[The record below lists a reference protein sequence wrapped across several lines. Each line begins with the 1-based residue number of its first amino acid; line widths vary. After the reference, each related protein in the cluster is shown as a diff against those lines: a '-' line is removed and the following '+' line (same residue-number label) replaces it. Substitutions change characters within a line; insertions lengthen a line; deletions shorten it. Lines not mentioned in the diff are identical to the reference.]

1 MHFLCIVVEFPFLNN
16 CGYYPCMESLNI
28 FIDQFDAFSY
38 MVLGVNTLLLI
49 FAPQIVNLLYHNHQS
64 SKNTSGIK
72 RKVMIFRALN
82 LLFIISYGY
91 YRFFQ
96 DKDSKSMILHVLAV
110 LAIIYFAYL
119 AMHLA
124 HLFLVRQ
131 YGKEREIKGKKR
143 YISSYQTRLLS
154 FFSSIFIGILA
165 LISIIRLLGFDSVLE
180 TGGVIG
186 LIGVFLALTSSI
198 WAPDIFH
205 GLIILNSDMLSEG
218 DVILFND
225 DEQIYG
231 LVYKTKI
238 FHTVVLNIVNNHR
251 IMIRNSKLRSFTV
264 HNLSKFASARGLR
277 ENLKFKIGYDVNTSQ
292 VKDLFETVYVLAKE
306 DSGIALED
314 QYDME
319 YGIINTGDHAVEW
332 QFYYYTKD
340 VEKLM
345 VTRQRLLKLM
355 LETAIKKGISLA
367 TPLTTTSKLETK
379 KGEINV

>member
-1 MHFLCIVVEFPFLNN
+1 MTTGII
-16 CGYYPCMESLNI
+16 PCMDNLKI
-28 FIDQFDAFSY
+28 FFEQIDAIAY
-38 MVLGVNTLLLI
+38 MVLGINILLLI
-49 FAPQIVNLLYHNHQS
+49 FAPQIVKLLYLNHQRAN
-64 SKNTSGIK
+64 NTSGVK

-82 LLFIISYGY
+82 LLFMISYGY

-96 DKDSKSMILHVLAV
+96 DKESKGLILHILAV

-154 FFSSIFIGILA
+154 FFSSISIGILA

-180 TGGVIG
+180 AGGVIG

-238 FHTVVLNIVNNHR
+238 FHTVILNIVNNHR
-251 IMIRNSKLRSFTV
+251 IMIRNSKLRGFTV

-277 ENLKFKIGYDVNTSQ
+277 ESLKFKIGYDVSTSQ
-292 VKDLFETVYVLAKE
+292 VKDLFEAVYMLAKKN
-306 DSGIALED
+306 SGIAIED
-314 QYDME
+314 QYDLE
-319 YGIINTGDHAVEW
+319 YGIVDTGDHAVEW

-345 VTRQRLLKLM
+345 VTRQHLLKLM
-355 LETAIKKGISLA
+355 LETAIEKNISLA
-367 TPLTTTSKLETK
+367 TPLTTSTEIISNLEIK
-379 KGEINV
+379 KGKKNV

>member
-1 MHFLCIVVEFPFLNN
+1 
-16 CGYYPCMESLNI
+16 MESLKI
-28 FIDQFDAFSY
+28 LIHQFDTFSY
-38 MVLGVNTLLLI
+38 VVFGINALLLV
-49 FAPQIVNLLYHNHQS
+49 FAPQIVNLLYDNHQEPKKS
-64 SKNTSGIK
+64 SGVN

-82 LLFIISYGY
+82 LLFVISFGY

-96 DKDSKSMILHVLAV
+96 DKDNKGLILHILAV

-180 TGGVIG
+180 AGGVIG

-218 DVILFND
+218 DVIQFTD
-225 DEQIYG
+225 GGEQIYG

-238 FHTVVLNIVNNHR
+238 FHTVILNIVNNHR
-251 IMIRNSKLRSFTV
+251 IMIRNSKLRGFTV

-277 ENLKFKIGYDVNTSQ
+277 ESLKFKIGYDVSASQ
-292 VKDLFETVYVLAKE
+292 VKDLFETVYELAK
-306 DSGIALED
+306 DDKGITLED
-314 QYDME
+314 QYDLE
-319 YGIINTGDHAVEW
+319 FGVRDTGDYAVEW

-345 VTRQRLLKLM
+345 VTRQRLLQIM
-355 LETAIKKGISLA
+355 LETAIEKGISLA
-367 TPLTTTSKLETK
+367 TPLMTTSENIIIE
-379 KGEINV
+379 KGEKNV

>member
-1 MHFLCIVVEFPFLNN
+1 
-16 CGYYPCMESLNI
+16 
-28 FIDQFDAFSY
+28 
-38 MVLGVNTLLLI
+38 
-49 FAPQIVNLLYHNHQS
+49 
-64 SKNTSGIK
+64 
-72 RKVMIFRALN
+72 MIFRALN
-82 LLFIISYGY
+82 LLFVISYGY

-96 DKDSKSMILHVLAV
+96 DKESKSLILHILAV

-143 YISSYQTRLLS
+143 YVSSYQTRLLS

-218 DVILFND
+218 DVIQFKD
-225 DEQIYG
+225 GEQIYG

-238 FHTVVLNIVNNHR
+238 FHTVILNIVNNHR

-277 ENLKFKIGYDVNTSQ
+277 ENLKFKIGYDVSAAQ
-292 VKDLFETVYVLAKE
+292 VKDLFETVYALSKE
-306 DSGIALED
+306 DKGITLED
-314 QYDME
+314 QYDLE
-319 YGIINTGDHAVEW
+319 YGVRDTGDHAVEW
-332 QFYYYTKD
+332 QFFYYTKD

-345 VTRQRLLKLM
+345 VTRQRLLQLM

-367 TPLTTTSKLETK
+367 TPFTTASEIISTS
-379 KGEINV
+379 NVESNIDSISH